1 MIETP
6 DIDPFDSDKKL
17 NECNCN
23 SYEYKC
29 LIFLD
34 VIITYTREYLENDV
48 KEWIFKK
55 CLMVLNMI
63 IGVFQILLQIY
74 FNIIYFIIKF

>member
-1 MIETP
+1 MYIVSEEFIYYTSNFNDWNYNKMIETP
-6 DIDPFDSDKKL
+6 DINPFDSDKKL

-48 KEWIFKK
+48 KEWILKN
-55 CLMVLNMI
+55 V
-63 IGVFQILLQIY
+63 
-74 FNIIYFIIKF
+74 

>member
-34 VIITYTREYLENDV
+34 VTITYTREYLENDV

-63 IGVFQILLQIY
+63 IGAL
-74 FNIIYFIIKF
+74 